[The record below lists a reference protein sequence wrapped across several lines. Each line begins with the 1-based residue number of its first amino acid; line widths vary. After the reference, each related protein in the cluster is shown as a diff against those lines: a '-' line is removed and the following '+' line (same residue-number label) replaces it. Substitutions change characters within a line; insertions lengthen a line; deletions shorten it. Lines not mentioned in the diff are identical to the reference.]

1 MEMQFSFLDMVFNNT
16 LKSVVKVDVQVG
28 IDFVYKVTLSYIFH
42 AL

>member
-16 LKSVVKVDVQVG
+16 VVKVDVQVG
-28 IDFVYKVTLSYIFH
+28 IDFIYKATLSYIFH